1 MDKKQVEKELSLHL
15 NILSRM
21 AINKDVDVSV
31 VEVGHGTY
39 CDVRSGK
46 IYIEEVSED
55 FEILLGL
62 GFHELGHV
70 LATSCIEYEKEF
82 GIPKDECELL
92 HMQVNSL
99 EDYRIENRIAVL
111 YPPAEYY
118 LKKLGRWFRLE
129 YSQKKLIGDMTKNPT
144 YVLHLNL
151 DNIDLCKFVTKE
163 LRKEI
168 RKLKA
173 ELKEKNFAEMPSTR
187 AMFPHAL
194 DAYNRLKPFFP
205 KGETPHDMSIG
216 GSIGV
221 ELQEDLGNPVGKKG
235 KPVFEEITDGME
247 LSSACPMT
255 DVEEGTPTQILL
267 RFQDKVEKNATEKD
281 TVEGMK
287 MSKPPSVQE
296 NREYVRPYT
305 PKVLKVTTYKKYN
318 PDGIPNEAYSAEQGK
333 QIGLKLLQELKF
345 KDGERHR
352 LDDGELNVDTVI
364 EKMQENRGILEDFN
378 VFSQTEPLIHD
389 HTVLILIDMSGSMSY
404 DIGLAR
410 QAALMLAKALEE
422 LNVPYSIRGFGA
434 ISGKLEITDYVIKD
448 FDGALE
454 LPKLRSMFHGNQNRD
469 SDSLR
474 HAIKLISGERGKK
487 LIFLI
492 SDGQPAHPDGVT
504 DYRSYNQQAFM
515 DMYYV
520 IREADREG
528 ISVIG
533 VGITDESAD
542 FIRGTYLKGFYINK
556 IEELPEK
563 LVQIYLQETQSL
575 RTWRSSLL

>member
-1 MDKKQVEKELSLHL
+1 MGMDKKQVEKKLSLHL
-15 NILSRM
+15 NVLSRM
-21 AINKDVDVSV
+21 AIHKDVDVSV
-31 VEVGHGTY
+31 VDEGHGTY
-39 CDVRSGK
+39 CDVTSGK
-46 IYIEEVSED
+46 IYIEAVSED

-70 LATSCIEYEKEF
+70 LATSTIDYAKEF
-82 GIPKDECELL
+82 GIPKNECNLL
-92 HMQVNSL
+92 HMQLNSL

-129 YSQKKLIGDMTKNPT
+129 HSQDKTIGDMTKDPT

-151 DNIDLCKFVTKE
+151 DNIDLCKFVKKG
-163 LRKEI
+163 LRKEV

-173 ELKEKNFAEMPSTR
+173 ELKEKKFDTMPSTR
-187 AMFPHAL
+187 ALFPLAL

-205 KGETPHDMSIG
+205 EGQEQEDMSITG
-216 GSIGV
+216 
-221 ELQEDLGNPVGKKG
+221 LQRIEKERGKG
-235 KPVFEEITDGME
+235 KPIFEEIHDGME
-247 LSSACPMT
+247 LSSEVS
-255 DVEEGTPTQILL
+255 DEVEEGTPTQILL
-267 RFQDKVEKNATEKD
+267 RFQEKLEKLSDEKD
-281 TVEGMK
+281 TIEGLKMK
-287 MSKPPSVQE
+287 KPPSATE
-296 NREYVRPYT
+296 NREYVRPHT

-318 PDGIPNEAYSAEQGK
+318 PNGIPNEAYSAEQGK

-345 KDGERHR
+345 KEGERHR
-352 LDDGELNVDTVI
+352 LDDGELNVETVI
-364 EKMQENRGILEDFN
+364 EKMQENRGILEDFE

-389 HTVLILIDMSGSMSY
+389 HTVLILIDMSGSMSQ
-404 DIGLAR
+404 DIKLAR

-434 ISGKLEITDYVIKD
+434 IGGELEITDYVIKD

-474 HAIKLISGERGKK
+474 HAISLISGERGKK

-492 SDGQPAHPDGVT
+492 SDGHPAHPDGVT
-504 DYRSYNQQAFM
+504 DYRAYDNQAYM
-515 DMYYV
+515 DMYHV

-533 VGITDESAD
+533 VGITEESAE
-542 FIRGTYLKGFYINK
+542 FIKGTYLKGFYIDK

-563 LVQIYLQETQSL
+563 LVKIYLQETQGF

>member
-21 AINKDVDVSV
+21 AIQKDVDVSV
-31 VEVGHGTY
+31 VDKGHGTY
-39 CDVRSGK
+39 CDVGSGK
-46 IYIEEVSED
+46 IFIEAVSED

-70 LATSCIEYEKEF
+70 LATSSLEYRKEF
-82 GIPKDECELL
+82 KIPQEDCKPL

-99 EDYRIENRIAVL
+99 EDYRIEDRIAVL

-129 YSQKKLIGDMTKNPT
+129 YSQDKKIGDMTKSPT
-144 YVLHLNL
+144 YVLHLLL
-151 DNIDLCKFVTKE
+151 DNIDLCKFVDKG
-163 LRKEI
+163 LRKEV
-168 RKLKA
+168 RKLRA
-173 ELKEKNFAEMPSTR
+173 ELKAKNFAQIPSTR
-187 AMFPHAL
+187 ALFPLAL

-205 KGETPHDMSIG
+205 KLGHGEDMSITGKLERDAANEG
-216 GSIGV
+216 G
-221 ELQEDLGNPVGKKG
+221 KAKG
-235 KPVFEEITDGME
+235 KAIFEEITDDMD
-247 LSSACPMT
+247 LASANPGTMT

-267 RFQDKVEKNATEKD
+267 RFQDKVKENANEKD
-281 TVEGMK
+281 TVEGLEIM
-287 MSKPPSVQE
+287 KPPSVKE
-296 NREYVRPYT
+296 NREYVRPHT
-305 PKVLKVTTYKKYN
+305 PKVTKVTTYKKYN
-318 PDGIPNEAYSAEQGK
+318 PKGIPNEAYSAEQGK

-352 LDDGELNVDTVI
+352 LDDGELNVETVI
-364 EKMQENRGILEDFN
+364 EKMQENRGVLADFE

-389 HTVLILIDMSGSMSY
+389 HTVLILIDMSGSMSC
-404 DIGLAR
+404 DIYLAR
-410 QAALMLAKALEE
+410 SAALMLAKALDE

-434 ISGKLEITDYVIKD
+434 VGGKLEITDYVIKD

-454 LPKLRSMFHGNQNRD
+454 IAKLRSMFHGNQNRD

-492 SDGQPAHPDGVT
+492 SDGQPAHPDGVD
-504 DYRSYNQQAFM
+504 DYRSYNNQAFM
-515 DMYYV
+515 DMYNV

-533 VGITDESAD
+533 IGINEESAD
-542 FIRGTYLKGFYINK
+542 FIRGTYLKGFYIDK

-563 LVQIYLQETQSL
+563 LVKIYLQETQSF
-575 RTWRSSLL
+575 RTYRSSLL